1 MRKQDIRNYWN
12 QNAPAWTELSRRG
25 YDLYRDHIAT
35 PAFLNMLPSVAGL
48 VGLDVGCG
56 EGHNTRLIAEKGA
69 VVTGIDISEKFI
81 SYAKE
86 RESGCKNLMFI
97 AADAYHIPFNAGYF
111 DFCISTQAFMDF
123 PDQHKALREIYRVLK
138 PEGFFQFSILHPLF
152 DRVGNGWIYENGEL
166 KGYFIKNYFKNPRG
180 EIDEWMFSA
189 VPPEEKAKY
198 KKFKIPRFNKLIS
211 EWVNLL
217 VKTGFIIEEMD
228 EPAPKKDVIKRYP
241 KLKDAALMPYFLIIR
256 VRK

>member
-81 SYAKE
+81 SYAK
-86 RESGCKNLMFI
+86 G
-97 AADAYHIPFNAGYF
+97 
-111 DFCISTQAFMDF
+111 
-123 PDQHKALREIYRVLK
+123 
-138 PEGFFQFSILHPLF
+138 
-152 DRVGNGWIYENGEL
+152 
-166 KGYFIKNYFKNPRG
+166 
-180 EIDEWMFSA
+180 
-189 VPPEEKAKY
+189 
-198 KKFKIPRFNKLIS
+198 
-211 EWVNLL
+211 
-217 VKTGFIIEEMD
+217 
-228 EPAPKKDVIKRYP
+228 
-241 KLKDAALMPYFLIIR
+241 
-256 VRK
+256 